1 MYLKDECGDREPQFS
16 KTLKMNCSGRNRE
29 VLLFGWYEIRLISLR
44 IRANQRGL
52 QFCLQ
57 QLDLLGSSVCPL
69 QSPLQSFL
77 SRKYSLSMFGQ
88 RDAKLLQDS
97 PPHSNEEDTYNPF
110 AHKHGPPSPPR
121 PTQGKKESSK
131 ILMMSTTDRESLSTR
146 GVSFREPIA
155 RKKPSMEKTLKTYC
169 SLCMAVFLFAG
180 GLVS

>member
-1 MYLKDECGDREPQFS
+1 M
-16 KTLKMNCSGRNRE
+16 E
-29 VLLFGWYEIRLISLR
+29 VLLFTCDEIRLISLR
-44 IRANQRGL
+44 TRANQRACT
-52 QFCLQ
+52 FVC
-57 QLDLLGSSVCPL
+57 SSWICWDHPFARCKVPCKA
-69 QSPLQSFL
+69 FL
-77 SRKYSLSMFGQ
+77 SRKYSFSMFGQ